1 MNQNKIQQQC
11 TNFERLFRFY
21 LIWFRLA
28 GVPLKS
34 YKESKLYDFYS
45 AVILLNAYSVVITM
59 SADAI
64 LHFDDLERIMENSRV
79 IVPASSSLWVHL
91 CLRYTLQRGFPTTS
105 NADITTQGNVVTTR
119 QDKTRLSVLT
129 DGCVH
134 TERAVI

>member
-1 MNQNKIQQQC
+1 MSQDNSQQEHSD
-11 TNFERLFRFY
+11 FERLFYFY

-34 YKESKLYDFYS
+34 YKKSKLYDLYS

-91 CLRYTLQRGFPTTS
+91 CLR
-105 NADITTQGNVVTTR
+105 
-119 QDKTRLSVLT
+119 
-129 DGCVH
+129 
-134 TERAVI
+134 